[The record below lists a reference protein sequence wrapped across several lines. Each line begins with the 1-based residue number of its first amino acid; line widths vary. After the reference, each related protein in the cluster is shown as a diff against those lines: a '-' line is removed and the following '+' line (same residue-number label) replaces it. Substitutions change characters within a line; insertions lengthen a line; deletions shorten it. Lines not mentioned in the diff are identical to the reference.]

1 MGRRTAW
8 VNESHSI
15 EEKLVEIVSRA
26 DYRGLRFG
34 DIVDLAKDDGI
45 SRPSVARH
53 LRILVKGGILKKD
66 GGYRLAMEA
75 INWKHSQRSVF
86 SVLSMHLFDDIFE
99 KAGQGI
105 LSNSEFVE
113 LFTRRVGIL
122 ALYTILVGLEK
133 ASKNSPK
140 EGGRWIEE
148 AFGNLVQKDGW
159 RMCVDRQIFGEIVT
173 LKTPIL
179 LEQPLR
185 PKIEVEDGT
194 IYVYSP
200 ESIKRGTAGRVL
212 RELSKPIPPD
222 RLERLK
228 KCLKDLYPAETE
240 LLDDAINLIMTAAAQ
255 SKGR

>member
-1 MGRRTAW
+1 MGRRTDW
-8 VNESHSI
+8 ETESHPV

-26 DYRGLRFG
+26 DYKGVRFG
-34 DIVDLAKDDGI
+34 DIVDLAKDEGI
-45 SRPSVARH
+45 SRPSVARY
-53 LRILVKGGILKKD
+53 LSTLVKKGILKKD

-75 INWKHSQRSVF
+75 INWKHAQRSVF

-99 KAGQGI
+99 KAGQGV

-133 ASKNSPK
+133 AFKNGPK

-148 AFGNLVQKDGW
+148 AFGTLIQKDGW
-159 RMCVDRQIFGEIVT
+159 RMCVDRQVFGEIVT
-173 LKTPIL
+173 LKTPIR

-194 IYVYSP
+194 IYVRSP
-200 ESIKRGTAGRVL
+200 EAIKRGLAGQVL
-212 RELSKPIPPD
+212 KELSKPIPPD
-222 RLERLK
+222 RLELLK
-228 KCLKDLYPAETE
+228 KCLKDVYPAETE
-240 LLDDAINLIMTAAAQ
+240 VLDDAINLIMTTAAQ
-255 SKGR
+255 SRR